1 MIKKVERIKTLVV
14 SAERGTSID
23 EIKALAEE
31 IEKGTVVQITQIGTG
46 ASIEMM
52 VAQRKDFQ
60 IKEGPL
66 GVSRILAEG
75 DMYYMVHILTD
86 GTDAY
91 EKEIKKHQRAL
102 DLDSKRKEADRMLA
116 EANVKAAELASLKE
130 QVRKA
135 EVAAKEAAL
144 AAGIKE
150 SVKSYKTA

>member
-1 MIKKVERIKTLVV
+1 MIKKVESIKTLVV
-14 SAERGTSID
+14 GAERGTSID

-102 DLDSKRKEADRMLA
+102 DLATKLKEADRMLA

-150 SVKSYKTA
+150 PVKSYKTA

>member
-1 MIKKVERIKTLVV
+1 MIKKVESIKTLVV
-14 SAERGTSID
+14 GADRGTSID
-23 EIKALAEE
+23 DIKALAEE

-66 GVSRILAEG
+66 GVSRIPVDG
-75 DMYYMVHILTD
+75 DMYYMVQVLID
-86 GTDAY
+86 GTKNY
-91 EKEIKKHQRAL
+91 EAEIKKHQRAI

-116 EANVKAAELASLKE
+116 EANVKAAELAALKE

-150 SVKSYKTA
+150 PVKSYKTA